1 MKKIKLFPAPH
12 TELRIDVSDEMEK
25 DYQECRRMAQSQ
37 GSGKD
42 CNTCSWRSVE
52 IEDTGLCE
60 WPEVMRLM
68 EEGDGKRRY
77 LIENKSRQ

>member
-25 DYQECRRMAQSQ
+25 DYRECRRMAQSQ

-42 CNTCSWRSVE
+42 CNTCSWR
-52 IEDTGLCE
+52 
-60 WPEVMRLM
+60 
-68 EEGDGKRRY
+68 
-77 LIENKSRQ
+77 